1 MAATSQ
7 AAGKRDL
14 REAIPAAGGRR
25 ADDLL
30 TYQGVSNDFG
40 IPLGTVYERQRRGWP
55 NGPVLGTVRRTTA
68 DRFGRFRLVK
78 YLRRGDVAAALFA
91 ARETD
96 TRESFDV
103 AGVRVTTVRSTPFLN
118 HLSGEALKSRCSSF
132 ALRLRTVRSPVTNH
146 WVSVVDAAKL
156 AKAIAL
162 ANRAAERPPRLHE
175 RPTVWVW
182 ELSNRIRLLKGQRA
196 KRALNPVFFFWLQN
210 GCPHLAGEKPAAA
223 QETRGAGRWYID
235 SLQAERII
243 RSIESSLARTIVSA
257 AALSEEP
264 FDGIYSQEGHN
275 VLRNLTAAAD
285 RFDLSREILAR
296 AALSET
302 LRSEQRR
309 RPKWTTRTE
318 YAVWDDDVK
327 AFLDS
332 RHRKRARAFNEF
344 YERSSSD
351 WRANLTVA
359 AREFGINRFRIYG
372 FIQRGLL
379 DAEPRR
385 VPGCWKRSE
394 LTVTKKGLAAVL
406 QKPPADFAPQ
416 QWFFTKFEAVTFL
429 KRCSITRW
437 LRSAVRSGAL
447 REWTHPR
454 TGRRFFAKT
463 VGEKMIISQ
472 MARPKLTRSH
482 AIERLHKE
490 GLGWREIRDAVS
502 PGQSIAAVKK
512 AYYRRKRNDR
522 C

>member
-1 MAATSQ
+1 MPATSQ
-7 AAGKRDL
+7 AAAKRDL
-14 REAIPAAGGRR
+14 REVIPAPGGRS

-30 TYQGVSNDFG
+30 TYLGISDDFG

-68 DRFGRFRLVK
+68 DRFRRFRLVK
-78 YLRRGDVAAALFA
+78 YLRRGDVAAALFV

-103 AGVRVTTVRSTPFLN
+103 AGVRVTTVGSTPFLKR
-118 HLSGEALKSRCSSF
+118 LSGEALKKRCSSF
-132 ALRLRTVRSPVTNH
+132 ALRLRTVRSPVTNC

-156 AKAIAL
+156 AKAIGL
-162 ANRAAERPPRLHE
+162 ANRAAERPPRLHG

-182 ELSNRIRLLKGQRA
+182 ELCNRIRLLKGQQA
-196 KRALNPVFFFWLQN
+196 KRALNPVFLFWLQE

-223 QETRGAGRWYID
+223 QETKGACRWYID

-243 RSIESSLARTIVSA
+243 RSIESSLSRTTASA
-257 AALSEEP
+257 APLSGEP
-264 FDGIYSQEGHN
+264 FDGIYSQEGDN
-275 VLRNLTAAAD
+275 VLRNLTAAAV
-285 RFDLSREILAR
+285 RFGLSRLILEG
-296 AALSET
+296 AAISET
-302 LRSEQRR
+302 LQSEQRR
-309 RPKWTTRTE
+309 RPTWTARTE

-332 RHRKRARAFNEF
+332 RKRKRVRAFNEF
-344 YERSSSD
+344 YERSSND

-359 AREFGINRFRIYG
+359 AREFGINRFRIKG

-385 VPGCWKRSE
+385 VPGCLKRSE

-416 QWFFTKFEAVTFL
+416 KWFFAKFEADTFL

-463 VGEKMIISQ
+463 VGEKLILRQ
-472 MARPKLTRSH
+472 MTHPRLARTQ

-512 AYYRRKRNDR
+512 AYHRRKRNDR